1 MKKVK
6 VQDAIGLAL
15 CHDISKVVPGEFKG
29 VRFPRGHVIRSED
42 VQELLN
48 LGKEHVYVMEEG
60 AGEIHE
66 DDAAVRIA
74 RAVMGENL
82 TYEGPREG
90 KTTIKS
96 TLKGLFKVNSPL
108 LLQINSIEEV
118 TVPCLPNHFPV
129 QAGERVAAG
138 RVIPLMI
145 KEEKI
150 ERVEELCRSQGPV
163 FHVKPYRKL
172 KVGIIITGNE
182 VYKGRIQDKF
192 WPVLQ
197 EKLAGYETEL
207 LGRTYCPDDVEMLDQ
222 AVNSYLSRD
231 ADLIIMTGG
240 MSVDPDDLT
249 PGAIKRSGAEVVT
262 YGTPAQPGN
271 MFMLAYKGKTAFMGV
286 PGAAIYHKTTVLDV
300 FLPRVFAGD
309 RITRE
314 DVIKLGE
321 GGLCRNCEVCR
332 YPICYFGR

>member
-6 VQDAIGLAL
+6 VQDAIGMAL
-15 CHDISKVVPGEFKG
+15 CHDISKIVPGEFKG
-29 VRFPRGHVIRSED
+29 VRFPRGHVIRPED
-42 VQELLN
+42 VPELLS

-60 AGEIHE
+60 AVEIHE
-66 DDAAVRIA
+66 DEAAVRIA
-74 RAVMGENL
+74 QAVMGDNL

-90 KTTIKS
+90 KTTIKA
-96 TLKGLFKVNSPL
+96 TVKGLFQVNSSL
-108 LLQINSIEEV
+108 LHQINAIEEV
-118 TVPCLPNHFPV
+118 TVPCLPNYFPV
-129 QAGERVAAG
+129 EPGERVASG

-150 ERVEELCRSQGPV
+150 QRVEELCRTNGPA
-163 FHVKPYRKL
+163 FHVKPFRKL
-172 KVGIIITGNE
+172 RVGIIITGNE

-207 LGRTYCPDDVEMLDQ
+207 LGRTYCPDDIDMLDQ
-222 AVNSYLSRD
+222 AVASYLNQE

-249 PGAIKRSGAEVVT
+249 PGAIKRSGAEVVS
-262 YGTPAQPGN
+262 YGMPAQPGN

-286 PGAAIYHKTTVLDV
+286 PGSAIFHKTTVLDI
-300 FLPRVFAGD
+300 FLPRVFAG
-309 RITRE
+309 IPVTRE

-321 GGLCRNCEVCR
+321 GGLCRNCEVCH

>member
-6 VQDAIGLAL
+6 VQDAIGMAI

-29 VRFPRGHVIRSED
+29 VRFPRGHVIQPED
-42 VQELLN
+42 VPELLN

-60 AGEIHE
+60 SGEIHE

-74 RAVMGENL
+74 QGVMGDNL

-90 KTTIKS
+90 KATVKS
-96 TLKGLFKVNSPL
+96 TIKGLFQVNSAL
-108 LLQINSIEEV
+108 LREINSIDEV
-118 TVPCLPNHFPV
+118 TVPCLPNHYPV
-129 QAGERVAAG
+129 KPGDRVATA

-163 FHVKPYRKL
+163 FQVKPYRKL

-182 VYKGRIQDKF
+182 VFKGRIEDKF
-192 WPVLQ
+192 GPVLNK
-197 EKLAGYETEL
+197 KLKAYETEM
-207 LGRTYCPDDVEMLDQ
+207 LGQTFCPDDMAAIDQ
-222 AVNSYLSRD
+222 AIASYLEQE
-231 ADLIIMTGG
+231 ADLIILTGG

-249 PGAIKRSGAEVVT
+249 PGAIKNCGAEVVT

-271 MFMLAYKGKTAFMGV
+271 MFMLAYKDKTALIGV
-286 PGAAIYHKTTVLDV
+286 PGAAIYHPTTVLDV
-300 FLPRVFAGD
+300 FLPRIFAGD
-309 RITRE
+309 RLTKDDFIR
-314 DVIKLGE
+314 LGE